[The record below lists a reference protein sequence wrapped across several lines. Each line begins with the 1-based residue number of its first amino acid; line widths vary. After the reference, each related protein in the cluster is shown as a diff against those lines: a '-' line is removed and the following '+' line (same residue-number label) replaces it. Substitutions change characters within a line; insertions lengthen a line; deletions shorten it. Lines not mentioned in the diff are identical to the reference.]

1 MIDTLKTLG
10 SASTAIAL
18 VVSCLVVGKPEQAKA
33 EAGDILVRVRALA
46 AVPFEGG
53 SDISIG
59 GEADIDVG
67 YSPEIDVTYFITDN
81 IGIELIAA
89 STPHDVGAT
98 ATALGNLDLGSVR
111 LLPPTL
117 TAQYHFLQDKPV
129 RPYVG
134 AGINYTWFF
143 EENFPGG
150 DDIDYEDSFGY
161 VLQAGVDID
170 ITEKLFLNVDV
181 KKVFLDTDVFIDAG
195 GGTTATAN
203 VNINPILFGIG
214 VGMRF

>member
-1 MIDTLKTLG
+1 MIKTQNTPRAASAALALMAAGLIAG
-10 SASTAIAL
+10 SPETA
-18 VVSCLVVGKPEQAKA
+18 CA

-67 YSPEIDVTYFITDN
+67 YSPEVDFTYFITDN
-81 IGIELIAA
+81 IGVELIAA

-98 ATALGNLDLGSVR
+98 GTALGDLDLGSVR

-117 TAQYHFLQDKPV
+117 TAQWHFFPEETV

-150 DDIDYEDSFGY
+150 EDIDYEDSFGW
-161 VLQAGVDID
+161 VLQAGVDVD
-170 ITEKLFLNVDV
+170 ITETVFLNLDI
-181 KKVFLDTDVFIDAG
+181 KKVFLDTDVFINAG
-195 GGTTATAN
+195 AGVTAN
-203 VNINPILFGIG
+203 AEVNIDPLLLG
-214 VGMRF
+214 VGFGVRF